1 MYVALSRV
9 TSLDG
14 LNLIGTFDKSAI
26 KVDTRATQE
35 YSKMRK
41 YSMLKAVETIG
52 PATDGTLII
61 TLLNIRS
68 FQKHQN
74 DLINDKDLLESDILC
89 LTETQL
95 TSQTEPLESLKQYN
109 LIYNNSVDQFSS
121 LMICCKRSCVRVIE
135 SKNIPGATLFEISKS
150 SFSQNTIKI
159 LLLYRKNSYGRERS
173 IYMIRHFIDESDS
186 HIHIILGD
194 MNINALDDDNNYFAH
209 FLSDYKQVVSDPTHI
224 SGTLIDHIYIHN
236 DVFHESRVSSI
247 IKSVYYS
254 DHDAVQ
260 LKLSNHE

>member
-14 LNLIGTFDKSAI
+14 LNLIGTFNKSAI

-41 YSMLKAVETIG
+41 NSMLQAVETVG

-68 FQKHQN
+68 FQKHQS
-74 DLINDKDLLESDILC
+74 DLVNDKALLQSDILC

-109 LIYNNSVDQFSS
+109 FIYNNSVDRFSS
-121 LMICCKRSCVRVIE
+121 LMICCKKSCVRVIK
-135 SKNIPGATLFEISKS
+135 SKNISGATLIEITKLL
-150 SFSQNTIKI
+150 FSQNPIKI
-159 LLLYRKNSYGRERS
+159 LLLYRKNSYDRETS
-173 IYMIRHFIDESDS
+173 IYLIRHFIDESDS
-186 HIHIILGD
+186 RIHIILGD
-194 MNINALDDDNNYFAH
+194 MNINALDDDNYFAH
-209 FLSDYKQVVSDPTHI
+209 FLSDYKQVVNEPTHI
-224 SGTLIDHIYIHN
+224 SGTLIDHIYVHN
-236 DVFHESRVSSI
+236 DIFHETSVSSI

-260 LKLSNHE
+260 LKLFPNE